1 MIFSIRKVI
10 GVLLIACVLTSCSDY
25 NFTKFKDSQS
35 LSSFINRESVEIED
49 SGVLSD
55 SYRSQISVEEIWSKR
70 IGKGAENLY
79 LKLTPAVIGGYLFVA
94 DQYGKLI
101 ATDISTGEPVWQIH
115 DKNVNYTSGAG
126 GGDGMVLIGTGDG
139 RVIARDVQTGNLKW
153 VAKVSSEVLSAPTAF
168 NQITVVRTGDGNIF
182 GLDSGTGKEIWN
194 YDRTV
199 PSLTLR
205 GNAPPVIGGDRVF
218 AGFDNGRFVALDLKS
233 GQSLWDSPLA
243 IPSGRSDLDRMV
255 DVDSAP
261 IVQKN
266 TIFVASFHGGVSAI
280 SSIDGRILWTREIS
294 SYAGIA
300 LGGRYVYVTDE
311 EGSIWALNAET
322 GASVWKKD
330 ELKERYPTAPAYY
343 NGYVVVC
350 DSEGYT
356 LWMNAQ
362 TGEFVYKSRLD
373 KSRIIARSLRAA
385 DSLISYSSNGRVV
398 AMRLK

>member
-1 MIFSIRKVI
+1 MSFSIRKVI
-10 GVLLIACVLTSCSDY
+10 GVLLIACVLTSCGDY

-35 LSSFINRESVEIED
+35 LSSFINREIAEIED

-55 SYRSQISVEEIWSKR
+55 SYRSKISVEEIWSKR

-115 DKNVNYTSGAG
+115 DKNVHYTSGAG

>member
-1 MIFSIRKVI
+1 MIFSMHRVI
-10 GVLLIACVLTSCSDY
+10 GVLIVVCVLTSCSDY
-25 NFTKFKDSQS
+25 SFTKFRDSQS
-35 LSSFINRESVEIED
+35 LSSFINRETVEIED

-55 SYRSQISVEEIWSKR
+55 SYKSKISVEEIWSKR

-79 LKLTPAVIGGYLFVA
+79 LKLTPSVIGGHLFVA
-94 DQYGKLI
+94 DQYGKLV
-101 ATDISTGEPVWQIH
+101 ATDISSGKPVWQIH

-139 RVIARDVQTGNLKW
+139 RVIARDVQTGSLKW
-153 VAKVSSEVLSAPTAF
+153 VAKVSSEILSAPTAF

-182 GLDSGTGKEIWN
+182 GLDSATGREIWN

-205 GNAPPVIGGDRVF
+205 GNAPPVISGDRVF
-218 AGFDNGRFVALDLKS
+218 AGFDNGRLVALDLKS

-280 SSIDGRILWTREIS
+280 SSTDGRILWTREIS
-294 SYAGIA
+294 SYAGISV
-300 LGGRYVYVTDE
+300 GGRYVYVTDE

-343 NGYVVVC
+343 NGHVVVC
-350 DSEGYT
+350 DSEGYA

-398 AMRLK
+398 ATRLK

>member
-55 SYRSQISVEEIWSKR
+55 SYKSKISVEEIWSKR

>member
-1 MIFSIRKVI
+1 MSFSTRKVI
-10 GVLLIACVLTSCSDY
+10 GVLLIACVLTSCGDY

-35 LSSFINRESVEIED
+35 LSSFINREIAEIED

-55 SYRSQISVEEIWSKR
+55 SYRSKISVEEIWSKR

-153 VAKVSSEVLSAPTAF
+153 VAKVSSEILSAPTAF

-233 GQSLWDSPLA
+233 GQRLRDSPLA
-243 IPSGRSDLDRMV
+243 IPSGRSD
-255 DVDSAP
+255 
-261 IVQKN
+261 
-266 TIFVASFHGGVSAI
+266 
-280 SSIDGRILWTREIS
+280 
-294 SYAGIA
+294 
-300 LGGRYVYVTDE
+300 
-311 EGSIWALNAET
+311 
-322 GASVWKKD
+322 
-330 ELKERYPTAPAYY
+330 
-343 NGYVVVC
+343 
-350 DSEGYT
+350 
-356 LWMNAQ
+356 
-362 TGEFVYKSRLD
+362 
-373 KSRIIARSLRAA
+373 
-385 DSLISYSSNGRVV
+385 
-398 AMRLK
+398 

>member
-1 MIFSIRKVI
+1 
-10 GVLLIACVLTSCSDY
+10 
-25 NFTKFKDSQS
+25 
-35 LSSFINRESVEIED
+35 
-49 SGVLSD
+49 
-55 SYRSQISVEEIWSKR
+55 
-70 IGKGAENLY
+70 
-79 LKLTPAVIGGYLFVA
+79 
-94 DQYGKLI
+94 
-101 ATDISTGEPVWQIH
+101 
-115 DKNVNYTSGAG
+115 
-126 GGDGMVLIGTGDG
+126 
-139 RVIARDVQTGNLKW
+139 
-153 VAKVSSEVLSAPTAF
+153 
-168 NQITVVRTGDGNIF
+168 
-182 GLDSGTGKEIWN
+182 
-194 YDRTV
+194 
-199 PSLTLR
+199 
-205 GNAPPVIGGDRVF
+205 
-218 AGFDNGRFVALDLKS
+218 
-233 GQSLWDSPLA
+233 
-243 IPSGRSDLDRMV
+243 MV

-300 LGGRYVYVTDE
+300 LGGRYVYVTDD

-398 AMRLK
+398 AMRLE

>member
-1 MIFSIRKVI
+1 MIFSIRTVI

-25 NFTKFKDSQS
+25 SFTKFKDSQS

-55 SYRSQISVEEIWSKR
+55 SYKSKISVEEIWSKR

>member
-1 MIFSIRKVI
+1 MSFSIRKVI
-10 GVLLIACVLTSCSDY
+10 GVLLIACVLTSCGDY

-35 LSSFINRESVEIED
+35 LSSFINREIAEIED

-55 SYRSQISVEEIWSKR
+55 SYRSKISVEEIWSKR

-153 VAKVSSEVLSAPTAF
+153 VAKVSSEILSAPTAF

-300 LGGRYVYVTDE
+300 LGGRYVYVTDD

-398 AMRLK
+398 AMKLK

>member
-1 MIFSIRKVI
+1 MSFSIRKVI
-10 GVLLIACVLTSCSDY
+10 GVLLIACVLTSCGDY

-35 LSSFINRESVEIED
+35 LSSFINREIAEIED

-55 SYRSQISVEEIWSKR
+55 SYRSKISVEEIWSKR

-153 VAKVSSEVLSAPTAF
+153 VAKVSSEILSAPTAF

-300 LGGRYVYVTDE
+300 LGGRYVYVTDD

-398 AMRLK
+398 AMRLE

>member
-1 MIFSIRKVI
+1 MIVSIRRVI
-10 GVLLIACVLTSCSDY
+10 WVTIVVCFLNGCGDY
-25 NFTKFKDSQS
+25 SFTKFRDSQS
-35 LSSFINRESVEIED
+35 LSSFVNRENVEIED

-55 SYRSQISVEEIWSKR
+55 SYKSKITVEEIWSKR

-79 LKLTPAVIGGYLFVA
+79 LKLTPSVIGGHLFVA

-101 ATDISTGEPVWQIH
+101 ATDISSGKPIWQIH

-126 GGDGMVLIGTGDG
+126 GGDGLVLIGTGDG

-153 VAKVSSEVLSAPTAF
+153 VAKVSSEILSAPTAF

-182 GLDSGTGKEIWN
+182 GLDSATGKEIWN

-205 GNAPPVIGGDRVF
+205 GNAPPVISGDRVF
-218 AGFDNGRFVALDLKS
+218 AGFDNGRLVALDLKS

-294 SYAGIA
+294 SYAGISV
-300 LGGRYVYVTDE
+300 GGRYVYVTDE
-311 EGSIWALNAET
+311 EGSVWALNAET

-330 ELKERYPTAPAYY
+330 ELKERYPTAPAYF

-350 DSEGYT
+350 DSEGYA

-373 KSRIIARSLRAA
+373 KSRIIARSLRVA

>member
-1 MIFSIRKVI
+1 MSFSTRKVI
-10 GVLLIACVLTSCSDY
+10 GVLLIACVLTSCGDY

-35 LSSFINRESVEIED
+35 LSSFINREIAEIED

-55 SYRSQISVEEIWSKR
+55 SYRSKISVEEIWSKR

-153 VAKVSSEVLSAPTAF
+153 VAKVSSEILSAPTAF

-300 LGGRYVYVTDE
+300 LGGRYVYVTDD

>member
-1 MIFSIRKVI
+1 
-10 GVLLIACVLTSCSDY
+10 VLTSCSDY

-153 VAKVSSEVLSAPTAF
+153 VAKVSSEILSAPTAF

>member
-1 MIFSIRKVI
+1 MSFSIRKVI
-10 GVLLIACVLTSCSDY
+10 GVLLIACVLTSCGDY

-35 LSSFINRESVEIED
+35 LSSFINREIAEIED

-55 SYRSQISVEEIWSKR
+55 SYRSKISVEEIWSKR

-101 ATDISTGEPVWQIH
+101 ATDISTGEPIWQIH

-153 VAKVSSEVLSAPTAF
+153 VAKVSSEILSAPTAF

-300 LGGRYVYVTDE
+300 LGGRYVYVTDD

>member
-10 GVLLIACVLTSCSDY
+10 GVLLIACVLTSCGDY

-35 LSSFINRESVEIED
+35 LSSFINREIAEIED

-55 SYRSQISVEEIWSKR
+55 SYRSKISVEEIWSKR

>member
-10 GVLLIACVLTSCSDY
+10 AVLLIACVLTSCSDY
-25 NFTKFKDSQS
+25 SFTKFKDSQS

-55 SYRSQISVEEIWSKR
+55 SYRSKISVEEIWSKR

-153 VAKVSSEVLSAPTAF
+153 VAKVSSEILSAPTAF

-182 GLDSGTGKEIWN
+182 GLDSETGKEIWN

-300 LGGRYVYVTDE
+300 LGGRRVYVTDE

-343 NGYVVVC
+343 NGHVVVC

>member
-1 MIFSIRKVI
+1 MIFSIRKVT
-10 GVLLIACVLTSCSDY
+10 GVLIIACVLTSCSDY
-25 NFTKFKDSQS
+25 SFTKFRDSQS
-35 LSSFINRESVEIED
+35 LSSFINRESLEIED

-55 SYRSQISVEEIWSKR
+55 SYKSKISVEEIWSKR
-70 IGKGAENLY
+70 IGNGAENLY

-101 ATDISTGEPVWQIH
+101 ATDMSTGEPVWQIH

-139 RVIARDVQTGNLKW
+139 RVIARDALTGNLKW
-153 VAKVSSEVLSAPTAF
+153 VAKVSSEILSAPTAF

-182 GLDSGTGKEIWN
+182 GLDSATGKEIWN

-205 GNAPPVIGGDRVF
+205 GNAPPVISGDRVF

-261 IVQKN
+261 IVQKD

-294 SYAGIA
+294 SYAGITV
-300 LGGRYVYVTDE
+300 GGRYVYVTDE

-356 LWMNAQ
+356 LWMNGQ
-362 TGEFVYKSRLD
+362 TGEFVYKSRLA
-373 KSRIIARSLRAA
+373 KSRIITRSLRAA

-398 AMRLK
+398 TMRLK

>member
-1 MIFSIRKVI
+1 MIFSMHRAI
-10 GVLLIACVLTSCSDY
+10 GVLIVVCVLTSCSDY
-25 NFTKFKDSQS
+25 SFTKFRDSQS
-35 LSSFINRESVEIED
+35 LSSFINRETVEIED

-55 SYRSQISVEEIWSKR
+55 SYKSKISVEEIWSKR

-79 LKLTPAVIGGYLFVA
+79 LKLTPSVIGGHLFVA
-94 DQYGKLI
+94 DQYGKLV
-101 ATDISTGEPVWQIH
+101 ATDISSGKPIWQIH

-153 VAKVSSEVLSAPTAF
+153 VAKVSSEILSAPTAF

-182 GLDSGTGKEIWN
+182 GLDSATGREIWN

-205 GNAPPVIGGDRVF
+205 GNAPPVISGDRVF
-218 AGFDNGRFVALDLKS
+218 AGFDNGRLVALDLKS

-280 SSIDGRILWTREIS
+280 SGTDGRILWTREIS
-294 SYAGIA
+294 SYAGISV
-300 LGGRYVYVTDE
+300 GGRYVYVTDE

-343 NGYVVVC
+343 NGHVVVC
-350 DSEGYT
+350 DSEGYA

-398 AMRLK
+398 ATRLK

>member
-182 GLDSGTGKEIWN
+182 GLDSATGKEIWN

>member
-1 MIFSIRKVI
+1 MSFSTRKVI
-10 GVLLIACVLTSCSDY
+10 GVLLIACVLTSCGDY

-55 SYRSQISVEEIWSKR
+55 SYRSKISVEEIWSKR

-153 VAKVSSEVLSAPTAF
+153 VAKVSSEILSAPTAF

-300 LGGRYVYVTDE
+300 LGGRYVYVTDD

>member
-1 MIFSIRKVI
+1 MIFSMHRAI
-10 GVLLIACVLTSCSDY
+10 GVLIVVCVLTSCSDY
-25 NFTKFKDSQS
+25 SFTKFRDSQS
-35 LSSFINRESVEIED
+35 LSSFINRETVEIED

-55 SYRSQISVEEIWSKR
+55 SYKSKISVEEIWSKR

-79 LKLTPAVIGGYLFVA
+79 LKLTPSVIGGLLFVA
-94 DQYGKLI
+94 DQYGKLV
-101 ATDISTGEPVWQIH
+101 ATDISSGEPVWQIH

-126 GGDGMVLIGTGDG
+126 GGDGMVFIGTGDG
-139 RVIARDVQTGNLKW
+139 RVIARDAQTGNLKW
-153 VAKVSSEVLSAPTAF
+153 VAKVSSEILSAPTAF
-168 NQITVVRTGDGNIF
+168 NQITVVRTGDGNIY
-182 GLDSGTGKEIWN
+182 GLDSATGKEIWN

-205 GNAPPVIGGDRVF
+205 GNAPPVISGDRVF
-218 AGFDNGRFVALDLKS
+218 AGFDNGRLVALDLKS

-280 SSIDGRILWTREIS
+280 SGTDGRILWTREIS
-294 SYAGIA
+294 SYAGISV
-300 LGGRYVYVTDE
+300 GGRYVYVTDE

-350 DSEGYT
+350 DSEGYA

-398 AMRLK
+398 ATRLK

>member
-1 MIFSIRKVI
+1 MIFAMHSAI
-10 GVLLIACVLTSCSDY
+10 GVLIVVCVLTSCSDY
-25 NFTKFKDSQS
+25 SFTKFRDSQS
-35 LSSFINRESVEIED
+35 LSSFINRETVEIED

-55 SYRSQISVEEIWSKR
+55 SYKSKISVEEIWSKR

-79 LKLTPAVIGGYLFVA
+79 LKLTPSVIGGLLFVA
-94 DQYGKLI
+94 DQYGKLV
-101 ATDISTGEPVWQIH
+101 ATDISSGEPVWQIH

-126 GGDGMVLIGTGDG
+126 GGDGMVFIGTGDG
-139 RVIARDVQTGNLKW
+139 RVIARDTQTGNLKW
-153 VAKVSSEVLSAPTAF
+153 VAKVSSEILSAPTAF
-168 NQITVVRTGDGNIF
+168 NQITVVRTGDGNIY
-182 GLDSGTGKEIWN
+182 GLDSATGKEIWN

-205 GNAPPVIGGDRVF
+205 GNAPPVISGDRVF
-218 AGFDNGRFVALDLKS
+218 AGFDNGRLVALDLKS

-280 SSIDGRILWTREIS
+280 SGTDGRILWTREIS
-294 SYAGIA
+294 SYAGISV
-300 LGGRYVYVTDE
+300 GGRYVYVTDE

-343 NGYVVVC
+343 NGHVVVC
-350 DSEGYT
+350 DSEGYA

-398 AMRLK
+398 ATRLK

>member
-1 MIFSIRKVI
+1 MIFSMHRAI
-10 GVLLIACVLTSCSDY
+10 GVLIVVCVLTSCSDY
-25 NFTKFKDSQS
+25 SFTKFRDSQS
-35 LSSFINRESVEIED
+35 LSSFINRETVEIED

-55 SYRSQISVEEIWSKR
+55 SYKSKISVEEIWSKR

-79 LKLTPAVIGGYLFVA
+79 LKLTPSVIGGLLFVA
-94 DQYGKLI
+94 DQYGKLV
-101 ATDISTGEPVWQIH
+101 ATDISSGEPVWQIH

-126 GGDGMVLIGTGDG
+126 GGVGMVFIGTGDG
-139 RVIARDVQTGNLKW
+139 CVIARDAQTGNLKW
-153 VAKVSSEVLSAPTAF
+153 VAKVSSEILSAPTAF
-168 NQITVVRTGDGNIF
+168 NQITVVRTGDGNIY
-182 GLDSGTGKEIWN
+182 GLDSATGKEIWN

-205 GNAPPVIGGDRVF
+205 GNAPPVISGDRVF
-218 AGFDNGRFVALDLKS
+218 AGFDNGRLVALDLKS

-280 SSIDGRILWTREIS
+280 SGTDGRILWTREIS
-294 SYAGIA
+294 SYAGISV
-300 LGGRYVYVTDE
+300 GGRYVYVTDE

-343 NGYVVVC
+343 NGHVVVC
-350 DSEGYT
+350 DSEGYA

-398 AMRLK
+398 ATRLK

>member
-10 GVLLIACVLTSCSDY
+10 AVLLIACVLTSCSDY
-25 NFTKFKDSQS
+25 SFTKFKDSQS

-55 SYRSQISVEEIWSKR
+55 SYRSKISVEEIWSKR

-153 VAKVSSEVLSAPTAF
+153 VAKVSSEILSAPTAF

-182 GLDSGTGKEIWN
+182 GLDSETGKEIWN

-300 LGGRYVYVTDE
+300 LGGRHVYVTDE

-343 NGYVVVC
+343 NGHVVVC

>member
-1 MIFSIRKVI
+1 MSFSIRKVI
-10 GVLLIACVLTSCSDY
+10 GVLLIACVLTSCGDY

-35 LSSFINRESVEIED
+35 LSSFINRESAEIED

-55 SYRSQISVEEIWSKR
+55 SYRSKISVEEIWSKR

-126 GGDGMVLIGTGDG
+126 GGDG

-153 VAKVSSEVLSAPTAF
+153 VAKVSSEILSAPTAF

-300 LGGRYVYVTDE
+300 LGGRYVYVTDD

>member
-1 MIFSIRKVI
+1 MSFSIRKVI
-10 GVLLIACVLTSCSDY
+10 GVLLIACVLTSCGDY

-35 LSSFINRESVEIED
+35 LSSFINRESAEIED

-55 SYRSQISVEEIWSKR
+55 SYRSKISVEEIWSKR

-153 VAKVSSEVLSAPTAF
+153 VAKVSSEILSAPTAF

-300 LGGRYVYVTDE
+300 LGGRYVYVTDD